1 MKEMPRPVGPS
12 GNAPS
17 RPSFVSGTADTMDRQ
32 IKKKKQEV
40 YQQTLANLA
49 KLQQDEGGGGFGFG
63 DAMKM
68 VGGLVVSPAA
78 TALDTMDWAN
88 QQLVKYVAG
97 KEPEDQYDPGTANSV
112 NLFGE
117 TYRGIDAGLQR
128 AAGDIAATPGI
139 GKPSAS
145 PTASDIRKYGVL
157 EGVARA
163 GVDYGNLA
171 LTAYPVIKPGVVKA
185 VGATSDL
192 VNAMKLARIEREL
205 NPFPRITTPSS
216 FIDVVEGSRLPARVV
231 DAPAPTTPYGAT
243 RAALAEDMAVT
254 APDTSASAGLA
265 STALQ
270 DLAQAQAR
278 NATHIG
284 TVSRGPVG
292 TLSSK
297 PFNKL
302 ESMTWQSGGLP
313 NAASRNMQQV
323 DIPVFEIGGKRIAFG
338 DTRMLRYN
346 PEFDVPGV
354 EFVSINPY
362 EITKLSPTSAEGQA
376 AALQFSDALNGRII
390 ESLDQGARNINT
402 NDMLQ
407 VPALQYAAAQ
417 GDDIA
422 LAELERLAKVGR
434 DLVNQKRLAEAM
446 QEQQYISSFLAGRTW
461 DQVRGIQ
468 VAVGK
473 DATGQRVLRPVGIDD
488 LFVVHQT
495 RFKPPVDADGNVVLN
510 PSHDFV
516 HIDPATGKPY
526 VDPVTG
532 QQMSPPNRHT
542 IHFALNHLAGG
553 HIMRTVP
560 TQDTYAVI
568 VPLRD
573 ILDANRGSLD
583 NLYAVDTFFTPKPGE
598 GLTLP
603 MKNGRVVQLSGLDRY
618 GTGTAS
624 PDIMERLI
632 SDNNRVVSDAMNE
645 VGAAHNNYPQY
656 EVLEFPDYAQYSDQV
671 VDRRIRELAVN
682 EVPNQYTEYGP
693 LVDSALHAN
702 STIKQFEDA
711 VKGPVDT
718 NHSVWMMPTDGLSPN
733 ARLRIFNTKRFGSG
747 KVLDASLAER
757 GL

>member
-1 MKEMPRPVGPS
+1 MPRPVGPS

-17 RPSFVSGTADTMDRQ
+17 RPSFVSGTADTMDQQ

-63 DAMKM
+63 DALKM
-68 VGGLVVSPAA
+68 AGGFVLSPLA
-78 TALDTMDWAN
+78 TATDIAAKPFELIPGVPDFQPEN
-88 QQLVKYVAG
+88 AG
-97 KEPEDQYDPGTANSV
+97 SF
-112 NLFGE
+112 NLFVEG
-117 TYRGIDAGLQR
+117 YRGIDAGLRR
-128 AAGDIAATPGI
+128 AGGDIAAIPGF
-139 GKPSAS
+139 GEPSAS
-145 PTASDIRKYGVL
+145 PTASDIRNYGVL

-163 GVDYGNLA
+163 GIDYGNLA
-171 LTAYPVIKPGVVKA
+171 AAAYPA
-185 VGATSDL
+185 VRAGATSAGL
-192 VNAMKLARIEREL
+192 VAPKPVSYKPM
-205 NPFPRITTPSS
+205 TTKQIP
-216 FIDVVEGSRLPARVV
+216 ET
-231 DAPAPTTPYGAT
+231 APTTPYRTT

-254 APDTSASAGLA
+254 APDTPAPAGLA
-265 STALQ
+265 STAMQ
-270 DLAQAQAR
+270 DLAQAQAANR
-278 NATHIG
+278 IG

-302 ESMTWQSGGLP
+302 ESMTWESGGLP
-313 NAASRNMQQV
+313 NVASTNMQQV

-390 ESLDQGARNINT
+390 ESLDQGARNINR

-446 QEQQYISSFLAGRTW
+446 QEQQYISSFLSGRTW

-473 DATGQRVLRPVGIDD
+473 DATGQTVTRPVGIDD

-603 MKNGRVVQLSGLDRY
+603 MKNGTVVQLSGLDRY

-632 SDNNRVVSDAMNE
+632 SDNNRAVSDAMNE

-656 EVLEFPDYAQYSDQV
+656 RVLEFPDYAQYSDQV
-671 VDRRIRELAVN
+671 IDRRIRELAVN
-682 EVPNQYTEYGP
+682 EVPKQYTEYGP

-733 ARLRIFNTKRFGSG
+733 ARLRIFNTRRFGSG
-747 KVLDASLAER
+747 EVLDASLAKR